1 MAKRTISNDTS
12 ETVVPFLEEGSL
24 EPEADETSFDD
35 EDPLSKKKKK
45 AKKRAATKAASS
57 VAADADD
64 DEQLTQTDALADAD
78 ETPDAAAEE
87 PTKRTR
93 RSPKT
98 EKPKALVAEQ
108 WPRPEPVPA
117 PATPPALSAEDLLKT
132 MTAAFEKTTMSLREI
147 PVEIATSLE
156 QARDEAELRSSL
168 VSKLTLGLSATACVL
183 SLLAVGLAQST
194 RHRQLQVEAATG
206 RPATE
211 MPTFQARSESRI
223 EPRSTLEPS
232 ERVDHQDVHH
242 GTRKEPRKA
251 QRPQRKDER
260 TEAMHASRA
269 ATTGAGARKASAV
282 ATSVSTDR
290 NAARTTSESELARGA
305 QRGSKRTLRRAVTPK
320 DF

>member
-45 AKKRAATKAASS
+45 AKKRAATKAAS

-64 DEQLTQTDALADAD
+64 DEELTQTDALADAD

-98 EKPKALVAEQ
+98 EKRTVLVAEESA
-108 WPRPEPVPA
+108 RPEPAPA

-132 MTAAFEKTTMSLREI
+132 MTAAFEKTTTSLREI

-156 QARDEAELRSSL
+156 QARDEAELRSSF
-168 VSKLTLGLSATACVL
+168 VSKLTLGLSAAACVL

-194 RHRQLQVEAATG
+194 RHRQLQVEAATQ

-211 MPTFQARSESRI
+211 MPTFHARSESRI
-223 EPRSTLEPS
+223 EPRSTVERS
-232 ERVDHQDVHH
+232 ERVDHKDVHN
-242 GTRKEPRKA
+242 GARKEPRAA
-251 QRPQRKDER
+251 QRPLRKDER
-260 TEAMHASRA
+260 TEAMLAARA
-269 ATTGAGARKASAV
+269 AATGAGARKASAV
-282 ATSVSTDR
+282 APSVAVDP
-290 NAARTTSESELARGA
+290 NAARNAGASELALGA
-305 QRGSKRTLRRAVTPK
+305 RRGSKRAPRRAATPK